1 MISWETTVAPQTSF
15 SGSTERS
22 DIRRQNPGGG
32 ASITWSDRATTT
44 SSYNWSRTEYYST
57 LNGQLN
63 PGGPV
68 FGNTSTGYVSV
79 LGTTNSTQGDS
90 YTLRSVMNITSTETT
105 HEYTYRATG
114 TETVET
120 TAHTTTVFEGES
132 QTFAYSVPAISTITT
147 TTGFA
152 TAAESRLTTTTGA
165 DTIATPIRATVLVA
179 EKNEVIWAANT
190 TAATALSALQAASSV
205 ATSGTR
211 FTIMPHT
218 ATMVALAAN
227 ATETTEVALPLVS
240 GSFQHT
246 QSNFTFNERPVVED
260 YNFLPHQTSL
270 GFQGVFET
278 LATNRQFTVAAAETI
293 TATKSRATE
302 TRCAQSTTTALAHL
316 NGESFSSSQTLIST
330 FSREHTLPSAETST
344 NTETATVLA
353 YNIPSNWTN
362 TNQWTAYTWTQTFAS
377 TTSNQLTTFQRQS
390 QGMATSAATPL
401 QSYEGRSGVVDVS
414 GSAKLGYTM
423 GSTIGFGL
431 FADNN
436 LMPQVERSISSV
448 FPGNREFL
456 SEEEALPISATFS
469 GLSATLAF
477 PGSTSTTT
485 TTTSLSAF
493 GDAPRVY
500 GGGIGGSPWRSGIDA
515 ASLGQ
520 SETLYF
526 TLPRGVYSANGS
538 TFSTTGKTTSLT
550 AGEGPSSA
558 PPLPVSFIVGT
569 TSANAGNQIWWTV
582 PRNSHAS
589 LQELT
594 QGAAYSAP

>member
-132 QTFAYSVPAISTITT
+132 QTFAWSVPAISTITT

-227 ATETTEVALPLVS
+227 TTETTEVALPLVS
-240 GSFQHT
+240 GSFEHA
-246 QSNFTFNERPVVED
+246 QSNFTVNERPIVED

-270 GFQGVFET
+270 GFGGSFET
-278 LATNRQFTVAAAETI
+278 LATNRQFTVVEAQTI
-293 TATKSRATE
+293 TARKSRATE

-316 NGESFSSSQTLIST
+316 NGESFSSSQTLTST
-330 FSREHTLPSAETST
+330 FSREHTQETAETFTSSFT
-344 NTETATVLA
+344 LEVGATSG
-353 YNIPSNWTN
+353 PSDTP
-362 TNQWTAYTWTQTFAS
+362 YTWTQTFAS

-423 GSTIGFGL
+423 ASTLGFGL

-448 FPGNREFL
+448 FPGNRQFL

-500 GGGIGGSPWRSGIDA
+500 GGGFGASALRSAIDA
-515 ASLGQ
+515 SSLGQ
-520 SETLYF
+520 GETLYF

-558 PPLPVSFIVGT
+558 APLPVSFIVGAIST
-569 TSANAGNQIWWTV
+569 NAGNQIWWTV
-582 PRNSHAS
+582 SRNSHAS
-589 LQELT
+589 LFNLT
-594 QGAAYSAP
+594 QASAYRAA

>member
-1 MISWETTVAPQTSF
+1 
-15 SGSTERS
+15 
-22 DIRRQNPGGG
+22 
-32 ASITWSDRATTT
+32 
-44 SSYNWSRTEYYST
+44 

-79 LGTTNSTQGDS
+79 LGTTNSTQGNS
-90 YTLRSVMNITSTETT
+90 YTLRSVINITSTETT
-105 HEYTYRATG
+105 HEYTYSATG

-132 QTFAYSVPAISTITT
+132 QTFAWSVPAISTITT

-218 ATMVALAAN
+218 ATMVALPAN
-227 ATETTEVALPLVS
+227 TTETTEVALPLVS

-246 QSNFTFNERPVVED
+246 QSNYIINERTVVED

-270 GFQGVFET
+270 GVGGSFET
-278 LATNRQFTVAAAETI
+278 LATNTQFTVAAAETI
-293 TATKSRATE
+293 TATKSRGTE
-302 TRCAQSTTTALAHL
+302 TRCAQSTTTALAYL
-316 NGESFSSSQTLIST
+316 NGESFSSSQTLTST
-330 FSREHTLPSAETST
+330 FSREHTQETAETST
-344 NTETATVLA
+344 YSFTEDVVA
-353 YNIPSNWTN
+353 YNIPETWNN
-362 TNQWTAYTWTQTFAS
+362 TNEWTPYTWTQTFAS

-401 QSYEGRSGVVDVS
+401 QSYEGKSGVVDVS

-423 GSTIGFGL
+423 ASTLG
-431 FADNN
+431 FADDAVQAQIN
-436 LMPQVERSISSV
+436 RSLSSV
-448 FPGNREFL
+448 FPATRQFL
-456 SEEEALPISATFS
+456 SEEGASYISATFS

-500 GGGIGGSPWRSGIDA
+500 GGGGGGSPWRSGIDA

-538 TFSTTGKTTSLT
+538 TFFTTGKTTSLT

-558 PPLPVSFIVGT
+558 APLPVSFIVGT

>member
-15 SGSTERS
+15 SGSTEQS
-22 DIRRQNPGGG
+22 DVRRNNPGGG
-32 ASITWSDRATTT
+32 ASVTLSDKATTT

-57 LNGQLN
+57 LNKELN

-68 FGNTSTGYVSV
+68 FGNTSTSYVSV
-79 LGTTNSTQGDS
+79 LGTTNSTQGNS
-90 YTLRSVMNITSTETT
+90 YTLRSVINITSTEATR
-105 HEYTYRATG
+105 EYTYRATG

-132 QTFAYSVPAISTITT
+132 QTFAWSVPAISTITT

-179 EKNEVIWAANT
+179 DKNEVIWAANT

-240 GSFQHT
+240 GSFEHA
-246 QSNFTFNERPVVED
+246 QSNFTVNERPIVED

-270 GFQGVFET
+270 GFGGSFVT
-278 LATNRQFTVAAAETI
+278 LATNRQFTVVAAETI

-316 NGESFSSSQTLIST
+316 NGESFSSSQTLTST
-330 FSREHTLPSAETST
+330 FSREHTLLTAESST
-344 NTETATVLA
+344 VSMTETVLA
-353 YNIPSNWTN
+353 YNIPSNSPITS
-362 TNQWTAYTWTQTFAS
+362 QWTAYTWTQTFAS

-390 QGMATSAATPL
+390 QGMTTSAATPL

-423 GSTIGFGL
+423 ASTIGL
-431 FADNN
+431 PDDVTQVQISRN
-436 LMPQVERSISSV
+436 LSSV
-448 FPGNREFL
+448 FPATRQFL
-456 SEEEALPISATFS
+456 SEEGASYISATLS
-469 GLSATLAF
+469 GMSATLAF

-485 TTTSLSAF
+485 TTTSVSAF

-500 GGGIGGSPWRSGIDA
+500 GGTSTLRSAIDA

-558 PPLPVSFIVGT
+558 APLPVSFIVGT

-582 PRNSHAS
+582 SRNSHAS

-594 QGAAYSAP
+594 QAAAYSAP

>member
-15 SGSTERS
+15 SGSTEQS
-22 DIRRQNPGGG
+22 NVLPANQGAG
-32 ASITWSDRATTT
+32 ASVTITEKATTV
-44 SSYNWSRTEYYST
+44 SSYNWSRTYYSS
-57 LNGQLN
+57 GN
-63 PGGPV
+63 PLEIW
-68 FGNTSTGYVSV
+68 VSV
-79 LGTTNSTQGDS
+79 LGTTDSTEGNS
-90 YTLRSVMNITSTETT
+90 YTLRSVINITSTEATR
-105 HEYTYRATG
+105 EYTYRATG

-132 QTFAYSVPAISTITT
+132 QTFAWSAPAISTITT

-152 TAAESRLTTTTGA
+152 TAAESFPTTTTGA
-165 DTIATPIRATVLVA
+165 DTIATPICATVLVA

-246 QSNFTFNERPVVED
+246 QSNYVINERAVVGN

-270 GFQGVFET
+270 EFRDALET
-278 LATNRQFTVAAAETI
+278 LATNTQFTVAEAETI
-293 TATKSRATE
+293 TATKSRGTE
-302 TRCAQSTTTALAHL
+302 TRCAQSNTTALAHL
-316 NGESFSSSQTLIST
+316 NGESFSSSQTLTST
-330 FSREHTLPSAETST
+330 FSREHTQETAETST
-344 NTETATVLA
+344 YSLTEEVVA
-353 YNIPSNWTN
+353 YNVPETWNN
-362 TNQWTAYTWTQTFAS
+362 TDDWEEYTWTAS
-377 TTSNQLTTFQRQS
+377 YNATTSNQLTTFQRRAQGITTS
-390 QGMATSAATPL
+390 QKTPL
-401 QSYEGRSGVVDVS
+401 QSYEGRSGVVDAN
-414 GSAKLGYTM
+414 GSARLGYTLARTL
-423 GSTIGFGL
+423 GSAEVFIQ
-431 FADNN
+431 ANVSRN
-436 LMPQVERSISSV
+436 ISSL
-448 FPGNREFL
+448 FPATRKFL
-456 SEEEALPISATFS
+456 GEEGASHISATLS
-469 GLSATLAF
+469 GVSATLAF

-500 GGGIGGSPWRSGIDA
+500 GGVGGSLWRSAIDVS
-515 ASLGQ
+515 SLGQ

-538 TFSTTGKTTSLT
+538 TFFTTGKTTSLT

-558 PPLPVSFIVGT
+558 APLPVSFIVGT

>member
-1 MISWETTVAPQTSF
+1 
-15 SGSTERS
+15 
-22 DIRRQNPGGG
+22 
-32 ASITWSDRATTT
+32 
-44 SSYNWSRTEYYST
+44 
-57 LNGQLN
+57 
-63 PGGPV
+63 
-68 FGNTSTGYVSV
+68 
-79 LGTTNSTQGDS
+79 
-90 YTLRSVMNITSTETT
+90 
-105 HEYTYRATG
+105 
-114 TETVET
+114 
-120 TAHTTTVFEGES
+120 
-132 QTFAYSVPAISTITT
+132 
-147 TTGFA
+147 
-152 TAAESRLTTTTGA
+152 
-165 DTIATPIRATVLVA
+165 
-179 EKNEVIWAANT
+179 
-190 TAATALSALQAASSV
+190 
-205 ATSGTR
+205 
-211 FTIMPHT
+211 
-218 ATMVALAAN
+218 
-227 ATETTEVALPLVS
+227 
-240 GSFQHT
+240 
-246 QSNFTFNERPVVED
+246 
-260 YNFLPHQTSL
+260 
-270 GFQGVFET
+270 
-278 LATNRQFTVAAAETI
+278 
-293 TATKSRATE
+293 
-302 TRCAQSTTTALAHL
+302 
-316 NGESFSSSQTLIST
+316 
-330 FSREHTLPSAETST
+330 
-344 NTETATVLA
+344 
-353 YNIPSNWTN
+353 
-362 TNQWTAYTWTQTFAS
+362 
-377 TTSNQLTTFQRQS
+377 
-390 QGMATSAATPL
+390 
-401 QSYEGRSGVVDVS
+401 
-414 GSAKLGYTM
+414 M
-423 GSTIGFGL
+423 GSTLGFGL

-436 LMPQVERSISSV
+436 VMAQVERSISSV